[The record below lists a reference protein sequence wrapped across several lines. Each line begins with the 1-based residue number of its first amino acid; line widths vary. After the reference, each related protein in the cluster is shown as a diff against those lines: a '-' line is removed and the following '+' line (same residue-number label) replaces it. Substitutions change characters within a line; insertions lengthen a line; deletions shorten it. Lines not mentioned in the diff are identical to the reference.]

1 MKQKYIAFVQKI
13 MKNFSLL
20 FFLVFS
26 ITTIAQTNFNGIW
39 QGIIQK
45 DGTKLNESTIFF
57 AEFTLV
63 DDNLTGRTRDEI
75 PKNDYYI
82 VHKIKGN
89 KIDSNTIKFK
99 QYVVETKK
107 YNPKMSWLPIECTL
121 KYDSTTGYLSGSY
134 MQMAGRKT
142 GGKIIMYRSNAEFST
157 NDMIMLHQSWR
168 DVFIDDLNKKRKAPE
183 IREKERRNFIFEP
196 IYFDYDK
203 DELKPEYFDY
213 LNNMA
218 RIVLD
223 HTDLRIKMTGH
234 TDADG
239 SDKYNIDLS
248 QRRAK
253 VIQDYFVKQGIPIHK
268 IVIDF
273 KGEAEPVDNNKTDNG
288 KQRNRRVDFA
298 FI

>member
-1 MKQKYIAFVQKI
+1 M
-13 MKNFSLL
+13 NFFKVFGFIPFLL
-20 FFLVFS
+20 SVGFS
-26 ITTIAQTNFNGIW
+26 QTDFNGVW
-39 QGIIQK
+39 QGILHK
-45 DGTKLNESTIFF
+45 DGSKLSESSILFV
-57 AEFTLV
+57 EFTVV
-63 DDNLTGRTRDEI
+63 DKNLTGKTRDEL
-75 PKNDYYI
+75 PKSEHYI
-82 VHKIKGN
+82 IHRIKGQ
-89 KIDSNTIKFK
+89 KIDSVSIKFK
-99 QYVVETKK
+99 QYVSENKK
-107 YNPKMSWLPIECTL
+107 LNPRTTWIPIECLL
-121 KYDSTTGYLSGSY
+121 KYDSITGYLSGSFN
-134 MQMAGRKT
+134 QTAGRKS
-142 GGKIIMYRSNAEFST
+142 GGKIIMYRSNAVFSD

-183 IREKERRNFIFEP
+183 IREKERRNFVFEP

-203 DELKPEYFDY
+203 DELKAEYFSY
-213 LNNMA
+213 LSDMA

-239 SDKYNIDLS
+239 SDAYNKDLS

-253 VIQDYFVKQGIPIHK
+253 VIQDFFVKKGIPLHK

-273 KGEAEPVDNNKTDNG
+273 KGESEPVDNNKTDNG

>member
-1 MKQKYIAFVQKI
+1 MNFLKI
-13 MKNFSLL
+13 LCFLPLL
-20 FFLVFS
+20 ISVSF
-26 ITTIAQTNFNGIW
+26 AQTNFNGIW

-45 DGTKLNESTIFF
+45 EGSKLSESSILF

-63 DDNLTGRTRDEI
+63 EKNITGKTRDEL
-75 PKNDYYI
+75 PKSDNYI
-82 VHKIKGN
+82 IHRIKGQV
-89 KIDSNTIKFK
+89 IDSITIKFK
-99 QYVVETKK
+99 QYISEAKK
-107 YNPKMSWLPIECTL
+107 LNSRTIWIPIECTL
-121 KYDSTTGYLSGSY
+121 KYDSVTGYLSGHFN
-134 MQMAGRKT
+134 QTAGRKS
-142 GGKIIMYRSNAEFST
+142 GGKITMYRSNAEFSS
-157 NDMIMLHQSWR
+157 NEMIMLHQSWR

-183 IREKERRNFIFEP
+183 IREKERRNFVFEP

-203 DELKPEYFDY
+203 DELKSEYFIY
-213 LNNMA
+213 LSDMA

-239 SDKYNIDLS
+239 SDTYNKDLS

-253 VIQDYFVKQGIPIHK
+253 VIQEFFIKQGIPIHK

-273 KGEAEPVDNNKTDNG
+273 KGESEPVDNNKTDNG

>member
-1 MKQKYIAFVQKI
+1 MNFFKI
-13 MKNFSLL
+13 FGFLPFLLTVCFS
-20 FFLVFS
+20 
-26 ITTIAQTNFNGIW
+26 QTDFNGVW

-45 DGTKLNESTIFF
+45 DGSKLSEATILFT
-57 AEFTLV
+57 EFTVV
-63 DDNLTGRTRDEI
+63 DNNLTGKTRDEI
-75 PKNDYYI
+75 PKNDFYI
-82 VHKIKGN
+82 IHRIKGN
-89 KIDSNTIKFK
+89 LIDSNTIRFK
-99 QYVVETKK
+99 QYISESKKQLTKI
-107 YNPKMSWLPIECTL
+107 SWQPIEGTL
-121 KYDSTTGYLSGSY
+121 KYDSSTGYLSGLFNYNANKRS
-134 MQMAGRKT
+134 
-142 GGKIIMYRSNAEFST
+142 GGKIIMYRSNAVFSN

-183 IREKERRNFIFEP
+183 IREKERRDFVFEP

-203 DELKPEYFDY
+203 DILKPEYFNY
-213 LNNMA
+213 LTEMS

-223 HTDLRIKMTGH
+223 HTDIRIKMTGH

-239 SDKYNIDLS
+239 SDEYNKDLS

-253 VIQDYFVKQGIPIHK
+253 VIQDFFVKQGIPLHK

-273 KGEAEPVDNNKTDNG
+273 KGESEPVDNNKTDNG

>member
-1 MKQKYIAFVQKI
+1 M
-13 MKNFSLL
+13 NFFKVFGFIPFLL
-20 FFLVFS
+20 SVGFS
-26 ITTIAQTNFNGIW
+26 QTDFNGVW
-39 QGIIQK
+39 QGILHK
-45 DGTKLNESTIFF
+45 DGSKLSESSILFV
-57 AEFTLV
+57 EFTVV
-63 DDNLTGRTRDEI
+63 DKNLTGKTRDEL
-75 PKNDYYI
+75 PKSEHYI
-82 VHKIKGN
+82 IHRIKGQ
-89 KIDSNTIKFK
+89 KIDSVTIKFK
-99 QYVVETKK
+99 QYIAENKK
-107 YNPKMSWLPIECTL
+107 LNARTTWIPIECTL
-121 KYDSTTGYLSGSY
+121 KYDSITGYLSGSFN
-134 MQMAGRKT
+134 QTAGRKS
-142 GGKIIMYRSNAEFST
+142 GGKLIMYRSNAVFSD

-183 IREKERRNFIFEP
+183 IREKERRNFVFEP

-203 DELKPEYFDY
+203 DELKAEYFTY
-213 LNNMA
+213 LSDMA

-239 SDKYNIDLS
+239 SDAYNKDLS

-253 VIQDYFVKQGIPIHK
+253 VIQDFFVKQGIPLHK

-273 KGEAEPVDNNKTDNG
+273 KGESEPIDNNKTDNG